1 MKHRDL
7 NSPKL
12 QKPHWHLIC
21 YDITS
26 PRRIQKVHKFLK
38 KQGGL
43 PLQKSVFAWH
53 GDDYRLEKLIR
64 KLERLIKAS
73 EDDLRIYPI
82 RHLQAI
88 DLWGKSA
95 RALANPPPEKMTAW
109 QRLQKWISLNTSHED
124 QPHD

>member
-7 NSPKL
+7 NSR
-12 QKPHWHLIC
+12 QRQTPHWHLIC

-26 PRRIQKVHKFLK
+26 PRRIQKVHKYLK

-43 PLQKSVFAWH
+43 PLQKSVFAWL
-53 GDDYRLEKLIR
+53 GDDHRLEKLT
-64 KLERLIKAS
+64 KRLQHMLNAK

-82 RHLQAI
+82 KHLQAI

-95 RALANPPPEKMTAW
+95 QALANPPPEKMTAW
-109 QRLQKWISLNTSHED
+109 QRLRRWIDKSKQKKR
-124 QPHD
+124 QQ